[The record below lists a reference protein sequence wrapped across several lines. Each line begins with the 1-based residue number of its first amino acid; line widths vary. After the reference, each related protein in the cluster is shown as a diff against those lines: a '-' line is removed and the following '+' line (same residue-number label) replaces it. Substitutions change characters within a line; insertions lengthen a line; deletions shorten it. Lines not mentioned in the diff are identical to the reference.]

1 MSAPTEHPTARTI
14 QCLDTLN
21 RCVGQLLAWL
31 TLAMVVLVATVVLM
45 RTLVGVG
52 SIALQ
57 ESITYLHATVLML
70 CLGYNLQQSAHVRVD
85 VFYARFNSVQKAWVD
100 ALGSILFL
108 LPFSLFLTWIS
119 LPFAINAWKIHETSA
134 DPGGLPL
141 VFLLKTLIPV
151 SGLLL
156 SAQALSETL
165 RALYTLTYTHQSI
178 DRD

>member
-1 MSAPTEHPTARTI
+1 MSAPTAHPVARTVR
-14 QCLDTLN
+14 CLDTLN
-21 RCVGQLLAWL
+21 RRVGQLLAWL

-45 RTLVGVG
+45 RTVVGTG

-70 CLGYNLQQSAHVRVD
+70 CLGYNLQQGAHVRVD
-85 VFYARFNSVQKAWVD
+85 VFYGRFNTAQKAWID

-108 LPFSLFLTWIS
+108 LPFALFLTWVS
-119 LPFAINAWKIHETSA
+119 LPFAANAWKIHETSA

-141 VFLLKTLIPV
+141 VFLLKTLIPM

-156 SAQALSETL
+156 TVQALSETL
-165 RALYTLTYTHQSI
+165 RALFTLTFINQNI
-178 DRD
+178 NRD